1 MYILRWIVKYFGPIQ
16 LGKAPWICYV
26 LLFLL
31 QLNPE
36 AWSLELQLNPEAWS
50 LELLCVFI
58 HNRPRLSS
66 ALVYVHRDHTDCLD
80 GEPRTATST
89 FTQLLTSGPSFFLK
103 CCFTST
109 ETIRTIRVG
118 LDRPPHPCYLYPG
131 MSNRVARE
139 PVWPSGKAV
148 GW

>member
-1 MYILRWIVKYFGPIQ
+1 MYARFYLLILMYILCVIVKYFGPIQ

-36 AWSLELQLNPEAWS
+36 AWSLEL
-50 LELLCVFI
+50 LCVFI

-66 ALVYVHRDHTDCLD
+66 MLLYVHRDHTDCLD

-89 FTQLLTSGPSFFLK
+89 FTQLLTSGQSFFLN

-109 ETIRTIRVG
+109 ETIQTIRDG
-118 LDRPPHPCYLYPG
+118 LDRPPDPCYLYPG